1 MEVKRFVRTI
11 KLALLRQEMNKKPK
25 YCIYPDCLN
34 CTYTDCI
41 YSKLERADII
51 AQDKFDRELKIVEPE
66 ILRLRER
73 QKRYFSSEKGKEA
86 IERYHKTEK
95 YKKSQRRY
103 NNSEKGLERIKRYL
117 STEKGK
123 ESLKRKNKKKIE
135 SGKNAEY
142 CRRYYQKMKAEKLL
156 EAK

>member
-1 MEVKRFVRTI
+1 MLTMPRD
-11 KLALLRQEMNKKPK
+11 L
-25 YCIYPDCLN
+25 
-34 CTYTDCI
+34 
-41 YSKLERADII
+41 
-51 AQDKFDRELKIVEPE
+51 
-66 ILRLRER
+66 
-73 QKRYFSSEKGKEA
+73 YFSSEKGKEA

-95 YKKSQRRY
+95 YKESQRRY
-103 NNSEKGLERIKRYL
+103 NNSEKGLERIKRYM